1 MILDLEAG
9 DRWQAI
15 DELINNLVAT
25 GSIKPEHRDAIA
37 DVVKK
42 RESSMS
48 TGIGFGIGLPH
59 ASTDLVSEVV
69 VALGRSKEGINFNA
83 LDKQPVHFVALF
95 LVPAG
100 QFQKHIHTL
109 ANIAK
114 LLHKEGFQQD
124 LKKATDETAVRKV
137 FAEYGSI
144 QIPQSIPPVLPHK
157 QIELKLQAA
166 VRAVLPEADTAMVL
180 VRPCPDPKFGD
191 YQSNALM
198 SLARARKMNPRQ
210 LATDVVAK
218 LDVAD
223 WCEQVEIAGA
233 GFLNFR
239 LKPSVLAQTLEAAA
253 RGEHLF
259 FEKCGRDASSQS
271 VAATPSSRDKQPSP
285 SRTATGASQP
295 RTVVIDFS
303 SPNVAKPMHVGHIR
317 STILGDCLARTL
329 RLLGH
334 RVITDNHIGDWGTQ
348 FGKLLVGWKKHLDP
362 AALKADP
369 IAEMERLYKLV
380 NAAGEADEKV
390 LEEARQELVK
400 LQGGDAEN
408 LRIWHEMIALSQ
420 KQFDTIY
427 ARLGVKFDHALGE
440 SFYNPR
446 LKPLVDELLAKDL
459 ARESEGAI
467 AIFFDD
473 IPQLKERPALIR
485 KNDGG
490 FNYATT
496 DLATLAYRL
505 ETWQPDEIIYVTDGR
520 QQLHFQQVFTAFRK
534 WQERRSPTRHDS
546 NQNFQRAGSETGVPK
561 LAHVWFGSILGED
574 GKPFKTRSGETVKLA
589 DLLDEA
595 EERALKIVSE
605 KNPDLPEAH
614 RREIA
619 RVVGLGAV
627 KYADLLP
634 NRQSDYVF
642 SWDKMLALQGNT
654 APYLQYAYTRI
665 QSIFRKSETS
675 NIQHPTSNIQL
686 AAAEEIAL
694 AKHLLNFGLSL
705 EAVAEEYR
713 PNFLCN
719 YLYELAGKFTSF
731 YENCPVLKADDAT
744 RVSRL
749 ALCNL
754 TARVLKQGLET
765 LGIETVEQM

>member
-1 MILDLEAG
+1 
-9 DRWQAI
+9 
-15 DELINNLVAT
+15 
-25 GSIKPEHRDAIA
+25 
-37 DVVKK
+37 
-42 RESSMS
+42 
-48 TGIGFGIGLPH
+48 
-59 ASTDLVSEVV
+59 
-69 VALGRSKEGINFNA
+69 
-83 LDKQPVHFVALF
+83 
-95 LVPAG
+95 
-100 QFQKHIHTL
+100 
-109 ANIAK
+109 
-114 LLHKEGFQQD
+114 
-124 LKKATDETAVRKV
+124 
-137 FAEYGSI
+137 
-144 QIPQSIPPVLPHK
+144 VLPHK

-166 VRAVLPEADTAMVL
+166 VRAILPEADTAIVL

-198 SLARARKMNPRQ
+198 SLAKARKMNPRQ

-218 LDVAD
+218 LDVGD

-239 LKPSVLAQTLEAAA
+239 LKPSVLSQTLEAAA

-259 FEKCGRDASSQS
+259 FEK
-271 VAATPSSRDKQPSP
+271 AAH
-285 SRTATGASQP
+285 P
-295 RTVVIDFS
+295 RIVVIDFS

-329 RLLGH
+329 WLLGH

-380 NAAGEADEKV
+380 NAASEADGKV

-400 LQGGDAEN
+400 LQGGNEEN
-408 LRIWHEMIALSQ
+408 LKIWHEMVSLSET
-420 KQFDTIY
+420 QFDEIY
-427 ARLGVKFDHALGE
+427 ARLDVHFDYTQGE
-440 SFYNPR
+440 SFYN
-446 LKPLVDELLAKDL
+446 
-459 ARESEGAI
+459 
-467 AIFFDD
+467 
-473 IPQLKERPALIR
+473 QWLKEVVEALCERKIARKSEDAICVFSDGSLPPKEDPFLIQENGEWKNQPAIIQKR
-485 KNDGG
+485 DGG
-490 FNYATT
+490 FNYTTT
-496 DLATLAYRL
+496 DLDTLAFRL
-505 ETWQPDEIIYVTDGR
+505 ENWDPDEIIYVTDGR
-520 QQLHFQQVFTAFRK
+520 QQLHFKQIFAIFRR
-534 WQERRSPTRHDS
+534 WH
-546 NQNFQRAGSETGVPK
+546 PK
-561 LAHVWFGSILGED
+561 AKSKLTHVWFGSILGED

-605 KNPDLPEAH
+605 KNPDLPEAQ

-665 QSIFRKSETS
+665 KSIFRKTGETS

-686 AAAEEIAL
+686 VKAEEIAL
-694 AKHLLNFGLSL
+694 AKLLLNFGLTL
-705 EAVAEEYR
+705 EVVAEEYR
-713 PNFLCN
+713 PNCLCN

-744 RVSRL
+744 RASRL
-749 ALCNL
+749 ALCDL
-754 TARVLKQGLET
+754 TARVLKRGLET